1 MGVLQK
7 NMNIVGAILGVVTV
21 TTFGGNVFGTL
32 IPAILIGILGLIVSI
47 VSVVLKNDKKW
58 IGILGILLNGI
69 PLAYL
74 TFLSLA
80 LG

>member
-1 MGVLQK
+1 MDVLQK
-7 NMNIVGAILGVVTV
+7 NMNIVGAILGIVTL
-21 TTFGGNVFGTL
+21 TTIEGNVFGTL
-32 IPAILIGILGLIVSI
+32 IPTILIGILGLIVSI
-47 VSVVLKNDKKW
+47 GSIVLKNDKKW

>member
-7 NMNIVGAILGVVTV
+7 NMNIVGAILGIVTL
-21 TTFGGNVFGTL
+21 TTIEGNVFGTL
-32 IPAILIGILGLIVSI
+32 IPTILIGILGLIVSI
-47 VSVVLKNDKKW
+47 GSIVLKNDKKW

>member
-1 MGVLQK
+1 MDVLQK
-7 NMNIVGAILGVVTV
+7 NMNIVGAILGIVTL
-21 TTFGGNVFGTL
+21 TTIGGNVFGTL
-32 IPAILIGILGLIVSI
+32 IPTILIGILGLIVSI
-47 VSVVLKNDKKW
+47 VLKNDKKW